1 VAYCPNCN
9 FDYDVDIRVC
19 PECDE
24 DLIPSQK
31 RRGTA
36 AVSPDDSWVA
46 VGTVSDRVKSDM
58 AKGSLDSNNIPSLI
72 VNNYHE
78 DRIHETA
85 AAAYLDPEGAS
96 LIIVPKEFSGLA
108 TEILKSVL
116 GDELLEPENNSLL

>member
-9 FDYDVDIRVC
+9 FDYDADIRVC

-24 DLIPSQK
+24 DLIPSLE

-78 DRIHETA
+78 NRIQETA
-85 AAAYLDPEGAS
+85 GAAYIDPEGAS

-116 GDELLEPENNSLL
+116 GDELLKPENNSLL